1 MENHNYFDYSHMPTP
16 DSIPVKRKSR
26 AISSFLKKT
35 YEILEVTQ
43 EAKVGSGKP
52 LCGEMGC

>member
-26 AISSFLKKT
+26 AVSSFLKKT
-35 YEILEVTQ
+35 YEILEVTE
-43 EAKVGSGKP
+43 EAKVG
-52 LCGEMGC
+52 